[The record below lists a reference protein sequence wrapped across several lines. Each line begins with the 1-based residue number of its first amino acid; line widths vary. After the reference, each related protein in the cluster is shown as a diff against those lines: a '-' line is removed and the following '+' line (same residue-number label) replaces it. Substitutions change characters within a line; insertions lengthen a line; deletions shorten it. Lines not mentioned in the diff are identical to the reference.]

1 MGSGSAL
8 SGYGVLITF
17 DFISRPS
24 ATICAAVWQKRKRI
38 VMISSPMIMLIFW
51 MLAVKYRRGIFLL
64 ELPSWSV
71 AIDRH
76 AVEMPSLLLNGY
88 LDGEKCRRTLTDIN
102 FAKTAAK
109 NRITFADSA
118 NISVSCESIFHRGFY
133 TDRPMSR
140 EEAELPIAYAR
151 VVFRDYYMQEAMFN
165 VMFAPQNEFCYVID
179 KKASFEFHARMRNLS
194 ACFPNVHI
202 SEIEYSVSS
211 DGENMIRSLLQCMR
225 ILVRYP
231 KWKYVFLLQNHD
243 LPLKTNAELVR
254 ILSVFNGS
262 NDVEMKVPRASM
274 NISWKFG
281 SLNIFRDK
289 RRNDD
294 RRLYLVKGGV
304 QSIFSRAYVEYI
316 LNTLN
321 VSIFLNNLDN
331 IKFGGDEMFF
341 ATLNM
346 QDELGVP
353 GGFTRRCLSSRPFY
367 ASKFAIWQHMG
378 GCSSSKFRH
387 AVCTFGIEDLPKLM
401 NVSKL
406 IANKMLPEFDYSAF
420 SCWMQTLFNLTYGNL
435 TRRLSLE
442 TYSRLP
448 HVRFNRE
455 RERWMRNPTAFNC
468 TYH

>member
-151 VVFRDYYMQEAMFN
+151 VVFR
-165 VMFAPQNEFCYVID
+165 
-179 KKASFEFHARMRNLS
+179 
-194 ACFPNVHI
+194 
-202 SEIEYSVSS
+202 
-211 DGENMIRSLLQCMR
+211 
-225 ILVRYP
+225 
-231 KWKYVFLLQNHD
+231 NHD